1 MKLQDK
7 VKNWINTK
15 SYLPQVLV
23 GLAGICYTIQ
33 VWIYSH
39 NQESFL
45 DEGFYLLKGYLFASG
60 RYTPFQEYGTWTN
73 KMPLSFLIPG
83 YIQKVFGPGL
93 YTGRTFAFSLSLLIL
108 IGAVMIGKR
117 LGGKWGGAL
126 AAVLLTINP
135 ANLKIY
141 SMVLSEVLIVFLI
154 VMTLI
159 LVLGKDRP
167 LWQILTGSFLTGI
180 IPVTRINLFPVLPM
194 VIIYLF
200 WEHGYRKGIYGLL
213 VSMIPFIG
221 VNLIYWPE
229 IIQLWAKWIPSG
241 LLQSLDAWR
250 LNFGDA
256 IELHQP
262 ERTLLNRYLAFIEGI
277 RFHFPAVMGV
287 FTVICL
293 WPKKWSDR
301 SQHRSAVF
309 LIALFFLLFLA
320 HFGASILQNF
330 NIYAFSVYLSFFD
343 ILGIFLVISTLVDW
357 NYEPPFWKQ
366 WLIGLGIGFVCIGIA
381 YTASGEKISYG
392 IGIKKLLMRNAL
404 TFEDGNIGFASW
416 RWWEV
421 LNSRLGWHF
430 STSLKITGIVLFIF
444 FVLIIT
450 VGISTLLN
458 RLDRYNKDVPTKL
471 SIPHILVVFLVIG
484 ILSSPMDILG
494 GGRQLY
500 DCRIGVIQ
508 TYDDAV
514 DNISK
519 FVEHGDQVFWIGSDT
534 QPVLLGLVE
543 EKDIQ
548 LFPQQ
553 LNSQY
558 SFRLGGDADQ
568 LARAGFWNVQLA
580 QEWINGSKVL
590 LFEEQALSG
599 WFNAIYPLIE
609 LGEFEKV
616 GETSVIGCSA
626 KQRIL
631 IYRRSQ

>member
-1 MKLQDK
+1 MKLKDK
-7 VKNWINTK
+7 VINWINTT
-15 SYLPQVLV
+15 SYLPQVLI
-23 GLAGICYTIQ
+23 GLAGISYIIQ
-33 VWIYSH
+33 VWIYSQK
-39 NQESFL
+39 QESFL

-60 RYTPFQEYGTWTN
+60 RYTPFQEYGTLTN
-73 KMPLSFLIPG
+73 KMPLAFLIPG

-93 YTGRTFAFSLSLLIL
+93 FTGRLYAFFLSIFIL
-108 IGAVMIGKR
+108 IGVITLGKR
-117 LGGKWGGAL
+117 LGGKWGGPL
-126 AAVLLTINP
+126 AAVLMALNP

-141 SMVLSEVLIVFLI
+141 SMMLSEVLIVFLL
-154 VMTLI
+154 VMTLL

-167 LWQILTGSFLTGI
+167 LWQILAGSFLAGI

-200 WEHGYRKGIYGLL
+200 WEHGSRKGIYGLL

-221 VNLIYWPE
+221 VQLIYWPE
-229 IIQLWAKWIPSG
+229 IIQQWAKWIPKG
-241 LLQSLDAWR
+241 LFQTLDAWK

-256 IELHQP
+256 IELHKP
-262 ERTLLNRYLAFIEGI
+262 ERTLLNRYLAFVEGI

-301 SQHRSAVF
+301 SQHRLAVF
-309 LIALFFLLFLA
+309 LIALFFMLFLA

-343 ILGIFLVISTLVDW
+343 ILGIFLVISTWADW
-357 NYEPPFWKQ
+357 NYEPPFWKR
-366 WLIGLGIGFVCIGIA
+366 LFIGLGIGFVSLGIA
-381 YTASGEKISYG
+381 YTASGEETLYG
-392 IGIKKLLMRNAL
+392 IGIKKLLQKNAL
-404 TFEDGNIGFASW
+404 TFEGGNVEFASW

-421 LNSRLGWHF
+421 LNSRLGWNF
-430 STSLKITGIVLFIF
+430 STSLKITVIVLLIFI
-444 FVLIIT
+444 VLIIT
-450 VGISTLLN
+450 VVISTLLN
-458 RLDRYNKDVPTKL
+458 RLFRDNKDVPTKL
-471 SIPHILVVFLVIG
+471 SIPHILVVFLGIG
-484 ILSSPMDILG
+484 ILSSPTDILG

-500 DCRIGVIQ
+500 DCQIGVIQ

-519 FVEHGDQVFWIGSDT
+519 FVEHGNQVFWIGSDT

-558 SFRLGGDADQ
+558 SFRLGGNSDQ
-568 LARAGFWNVQLA
+568 LARAGFWNPSLA
-580 QEWINGSKVL
+580 QEWINGSQVL

-599 WFNAIYPLIE
+599 WFNTVYPLIDLE
-609 LGEFEKV
+609 EFEKV
-616 GETSVIGCSA
+616 GETSIIGCSA
-626 KQRIL
+626 EQRIS